1 MEFLAVQN
9 SIFPPAVALP
19 DKSASINGGF
29 SFGSS
34 NVVTLKRNVRGL
46 TVTNVATPSP
56 AIAPSW
62 ETESVVNQNHVAW
75 TSVRQERWEG
85 ELIVEG
91 EIPLWLVCQSYFL

>member
-9 SIFPPAVALP
+9 SIFPLAVALP

-34 NVVTLKRNVRGL
+34 NIITLKRNVQGL

-62 ETESVVNQNHVAW
+62 ETESVVSQNHVAW